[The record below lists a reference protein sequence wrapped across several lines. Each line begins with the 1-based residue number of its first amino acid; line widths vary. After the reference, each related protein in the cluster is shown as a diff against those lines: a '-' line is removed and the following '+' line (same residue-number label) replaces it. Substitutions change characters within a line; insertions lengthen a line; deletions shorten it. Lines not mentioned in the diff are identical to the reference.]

1 MRTITV
7 EGPGPIDLAAY
18 NVVLG
23 PHDLLLLGPGVWTTD
38 RIHSVRFRVD
48 GADLTEGPAKALDD
62 QSALDLP
69 KSDIPD

>member
-7 EGPGPIDLAAY
+7 EGAGPIDLAAY
-18 NVVLG
+18 NAVLG
-23 PHDLLLLGPGVWTTD
+23 PDDLLILGPGEWTVD
-38 RIHSVRFRVD
+38 RTHSVRFRVD
-48 GADLTEGPAKALDD
+48 GADLTEGPTKALDD